1 MVGFYYSPADPSS
14 FDTIQFYDQSFDPG
28 GSGFASKS
36 WDFGDGAGATGCHPR
51 HRYPADGT
59 YRLTL
64 TVWTKDGRTD
74 STSRD
79 LLVRTH
85 DVAVTRVTVP
95 RTARVGQTCPITVG
109 LTNGRYP
116 ETVRVVLLKTIPGG
130 GWQRVGTLTKHVP
143 VGDANGTTDFTFNCV
158 FAPEDQEAGTVRFQ
172 AIAEIRGARDA
183 SPNDNTLISLPT
195 RVATSDPKTDRNG
208 GLR

>member
-1 MVGFYYSPADPSS
+1 LVGFYYSPADPSI
-14 FDTIQFYDQSFDPG
+14 FDTIQFYDQSYDPE
-28 GSGFASKS
+28 GSGRSSES
-36 WDFGDGAGATGCHPR
+36 WDFGDGAGARGCYPT

-64 TVWTKDGRTD
+64 TVSTTDGRTD

-79 LLVRTH
+79 VLVRTH

-95 RTARVGQTCPITVG
+95 RTARVGQTCPITVC

-116 ETVRVVLLKTIPGG
+116 ETVRVLLLKSIAGG
-130 GWQRVGTLTKHVP
+130 GWRRVGLLTRHVP
-143 VGDANGTTDFTFNCV
+143 VRDEDDTTDFTFNCV
-158 FAPEDQEAGTVRFQ
+158 FAPEDGEAASVRFQ

-195 RVATSDPKTDRNG
+195 RVASSERGTDRNG